1 MFAAN
6 YKGDDKQ
13 REVFRRP
20 LLPPAKPGVWPSRR
34 VLELKQAVLYT
45 QELELPVF
53 RTLDFSGR
61 LIKDT
66 FNGFSRT
73 WMHCRSM
80 DIGFCA
86 LPMGGRGG

>member
-1 MFAAN
+1 MWKSF
-6 YKGDDKQ
+6 
-13 REVFRRP
+13 ERP

-73 WMHCRSM
+73 WMRLLINGHWISCSPPTPRLRRAS
-80 DIGFCA
+80 G
-86 LPMGGRGG
+86 